1 VDVLQNRVHH
11 SDSVYNEVTEDVV
24 VVIEVM
30 LVRCLNFV
38 LV

>member
-1 VDVLQNRVHH
+1 MDILQNCVHH
-11 SDSVYNEVTEDVV
+11 SDLVYNEVTEVVV